1 MKHRKMLIILLLIAI
16 VTQAIGATLN
26 RIVISSNLGM
36 PTIGCASAFSKW
48 VPIDQGTK
56 LTALSDVI
64 RVGNYALSMGDLFI
78 ITGLFISISALWL
91 AIPAGRKFFPFL
103 VASVVGV
110 FMSIAEPN
118 RIISTVL
125 CEIAAVGTII
135 AMYWSHRSAVK
146 AQVIKKR

>member
-1 MKHRKMLIILLLIAI
+1 MKHRKMLIILLLMAI
-16 VTQAIGATLN
+16 VTQAIGAILN

-78 ITGLFISISALWL
+78 ITGLFISMSALWL

-110 FMSIAEPN
+110 FMSIA
-118 RIISTVL
+118 
-125 CEIAAVGTII
+125 
-135 AMYWSHRSAVK
+135 
-146 AQVIKKR
+146 

>member
-1 MKHRKMLIILLLIAI
+1 
-16 VTQAIGATLN
+16 
-26 RIVISSNLGM
+26 M

-135 AMYWSHRSAVK
+135 AMYWSHRSAIK